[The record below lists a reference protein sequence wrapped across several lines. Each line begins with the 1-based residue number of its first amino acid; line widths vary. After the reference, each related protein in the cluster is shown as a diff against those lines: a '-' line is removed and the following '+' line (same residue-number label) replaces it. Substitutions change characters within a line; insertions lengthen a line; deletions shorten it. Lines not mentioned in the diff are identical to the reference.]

1 MTATDQ
7 TISPSPAILPAIDTR
22 PHVLIVGAGFAG
34 LACAQALG
42 GHDVRVT
49 VVDRQNYH
57 LFVPL
62 LYQVATA
69 ALSPADIAEPIR
81 KILRRHSNVSVLLGE
96 VERVDREAR
105 TAHLRGGSSIA
116 YDTLVVATGSV
127 YNYFGHDQ
135 WAALAPGVRTIAN
148 ARDLR
153 TRLLSAFEVA
163 ETLEEGPEQQALM
176 SMVVVGGGP
185 TGVEMAGA
193 IAELA
198 RHALARDFRRI
209 DPARAQV
216 LLVEAGPR
224 ILPSFPEELAAYARQ
239 RLEKLQVQVM
249 TGSAVQDVRADGVL
263 VNGRFIPA
271 RTVVWGAGIAASS
284 AGGWLGAETDRI
296 GRIIVNRD
304 LSVPGDSHVYA
315 LGDTAQA
322 AGADGKPLPGLAQ
335 VAKQQGTHLG
345 KSLARYYEHGETVP
359 PFRFRN
365 RGNTAIIGRNAAVF
379 DLGRWRLKGFP
390 AWVLWAI
397 VHIYLLVS
405 FEKRILVSLQWLWR
419 YITYQRGA
427 RLITDDRAQA
437 LQATMGGPD
446 RDGTG
451 ETAAEKART
460 SAAA

>member
-7 TISPSPAILPAIDTR
+7 TISPSPAIPPATDTR

-81 KILRRHSNVSVLLGE
+81 KILRRHTNVSVLLGE
-96 VERVDREAR
+96 VERVDRAAR
-105 TAHLRGGSSIA
+105 TAYLRGGSSIA

-135 WAALAPGVRTIAN
+135 WAPLAPGVRTIAN

-224 ILPSFPEELAAYARQ
+224 ILPSFPEGLAAYARQ

-271 RTVVWGAGIAASS
+271 RTVIWGAGIAASS
-284 AGGWLGAETDRI
+284 AGRWLGAETDRI
-296 GRIIVNRD
+296 GRIIVNPD
-304 LSVPGDSHVYA
+304 LSLPGDSHVYA

-335 VAKQQGTHLG
+335 VAKQQGMHLG
-345 KSLARYYEHGETVP
+345 KALARYYEQREAVP
-359 PFRFRN
+359 PFHFRN

-427 RLITDDRAQA
+427 RLITDDRPQT

-446 RDGTG
+446 RGGTS
-451 ETAAEKART
+451 EAAAEKART